1 MNRVILIFC
10 LLLMSLGVAG
20 DALWQ
25 WWSRPFA
32 GQRQLILQ
40 VDKGTTLSAVSEQL
54 ERGDALRC
62 SELWR
67 QIVRLKGQATQIKRG
82 EYLFE
87 AGLSPGEILQRLV
100 DGDVIQYEVTL
111 PEGITLRQAL
121 ELLRSQPRLGAT
133 LTGVDDPRLL
143 ALAAPRNSAEGLFF
157 PDTYRF
163 SRGDTDLGILR
174 RAQLKMEQVLLR
186 EWPLRKEKLPLAT
199 PYEALILAS
208 IIEKETGL
216 ASERERIAGVFVRRL
231 QRRMRLQADPTVIYG
246 LGDAF
251 TGNLRRSHLEDA
263 SNPYNSYRHFGLPP
277 TPIALAGKAALRA
290 ALHPGAGNELYFVA
304 RGDGSH
310 EFSAIMEQH
319 ESAVRR
325 YQRKRTGNYH
335 SAPAGQ
341 IR

>member
-1 MNRVILIFC
+1 MNRAILIFC

-32 GQRQLILQ
+32 GQRQLLLQ
-40 VDKGTTLSAVSEQL
+40 VDKGTTLRAVSEQL
-54 ERGDALRC
+54 ELGGALRYG
-62 SELWR
+62 ELWR

-82 EYLFE
+82 EYFFE
-87 AGLSPGEILQRLV
+87 AGLSPGRILQKLV

-111 PEGITLRQAL
+111 PEGISLHQAL
-121 ELLRSQPRLGAT
+121 QLLRSQAQLQAI
-133 LTGVDDPRLL
+133 LAGVDDPRLL
-143 ALAAPRNSAEGLFF
+143 ALVAPRNSAEGLFF

-163 SRGDTDLGILR
+163 DWGDTDLGVLR
-174 RAQLKMEQVLLR
+174 RAQFKMERELQR
-186 EWPLRKEKLPLAT
+186 EWPLRQEQLPLST

-216 ASERERIAGVFVRRL
+216 AAERERIAGVFVRRL

-246 LGDAF
+246 LGQSF
-251 TGNLRRSHLEDA
+251 TGNLRRSHLEDT
-263 SNPYNSYRHFGLPP
+263 SNPYNTYRHFGLPP
-277 TPIALAGKAALRA
+277 TPIALAGRAALRA
-290 ALHPGAGNELYFVA
+290 ALHPAAGNELYFVA

-319 ESAVRR
+319 ERAVRR
-325 YQRKRTGNYH
+325 FQRKRAGNYH
-335 SAPAGQ
+335 SAPAG
-341 IR
+341 RKK

>member
-1 MNRVILIFC
+1 M
-10 LLLMSLGVAG
+10 
-20 DALWQ
+20 
-25 WWSRPFA
+25 
-32 GQRQLILQ
+32 
-40 VDKGTTLSAVSEQL
+40 
-54 ERGDALRC
+54 
-62 SELWR
+62 
-67 QIVRLKGQATQIKRG
+67 
-82 EYLFE
+82 
-87 AGLSPGEILQRLV
+87 
-100 DGDVIQYEVTL
+100 
-111 PEGITLRQAL
+111 
-121 ELLRSQPRLGAT
+121 
-133 LTGVDDPRLL
+133 
-143 ALAAPRNSAEGLFF
+143 
-157 PDTYRF
+157 
-163 SRGDTDLGILR
+163 
-174 RAQLKMEQVLLR
+174 LLR